1 MPIPTLT
8 QALWFL
14 PFCVPI
20 ALWVSYTD
28 LKYMKIRNNAC
39 LAMIAVYAV
48 IGWPA
53 MGMHAWLW
61 GWAIMAV
68 VIVLGFFG
76 NAIGLFGAGDAK
88 FGAAMAGVFS
98 GGDPVFIALLYAGC
112 SIVAL
117 VGQRVVRN
125 LPVVRRIAP
134 DWVSWSSK
142 KFPMGLALA
151 MMLLLYLL
159 AAFLPKG

>member
-1 MPIPTLT
+1 MTTPTIT

-14 PFCVPI
+14 PFCLPI

-39 LAMIAVYAV
+39 LAMIAAYAV
-48 IGWPA
+48 VGWPA
-53 MGMHAWLW
+53 LGLHSWLW
-61 GWAIMAV
+61 GWAIMA
-68 VIVLGFFG
+68 IVLVFGFFG
-76 NAIGLFGAGDAK
+76 NAVGLFGAGDAK

-98 GGDPVFIALLYAGC
+98 GGDPWLIAMLYAGC
-112 SIVAL
+112 SIAAL
-117 VGQRVVRN
+117 LGQRIARMIP
-125 LPVVRRIAP
+125 LVRRASP

-151 MMLLLYLL
+151 LMLILYLL